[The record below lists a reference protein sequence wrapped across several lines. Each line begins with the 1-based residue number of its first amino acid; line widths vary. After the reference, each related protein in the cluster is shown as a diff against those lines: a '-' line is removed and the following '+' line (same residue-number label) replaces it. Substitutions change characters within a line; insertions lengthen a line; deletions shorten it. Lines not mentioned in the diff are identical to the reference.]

1 MVLSVVFSD
10 TMDDADGDER
20 GAFVSERQS
29 VHLYNPYVV
38 VARFLPQETVK
49 TGVFGGEADS
59 TEHGLYIGREFDFI
73 FPELDEDLRE
83 LCLKGRT
90 GQKGAVQRFSE

>member
-1 MVLSVVFSD
+1 MVAS
-10 TMDDADGDER
+10 
-20 GAFVSERQS
+20 
-29 VHLYNPYVV
+29 
-38 VARFLPQETVK
+38 RFLPKETVK
-49 TGVFGGEADS
+49 PGVFGGEVDS